1 MADGIANVGFGWHC
15 GQKYDEKIQDVL
27 VNWIQGD
34 DVLRQRVQSE
44 IKKRYFLQQSITK
57 HKWLLGVIL
66 FMVRHA

>member
-44 IKKRYFLQQSITK
+44 IKN
-57 HKWLLGVIL
+57 VI
-66 FMVRHA
+66 FYNKASQNTGGCWA